1 MLGPLYA
8 HREAYIILFGSQDA
22 RGVGE
27 NHLSRGFLQEDY
39 VMNVFRPPR
48 SSRPF
53 IPPLAS
59 RKSPSEAAC
68 QVCLNLHSWVILPS
82 KASLRQDVFRVKIF
96 IVNAIGEQSSHACQD
111 IQRNALPAS
120 AAAAL
125 VSEVSPTWL
134 PHGPSRNS
142 RALSE
147 LHSLPPSTH
156 RMCFL
161 LIRQREHASF

>member
-8 HREAYIILFGSQDA
+8 HREAYIILFESQDA
-22 RGVGE
+22 TSVGE
-27 NHLSRGFLQEDY
+27 NQLSRGFLQEILLDLLS
-39 VMNVFRPPR
+39 PP
-48 SSRPF
+48 SSSHQR
-53 IPPLAS
+53 LAS
-59 RKSPSEAAC
+59 RKPPSEAAC

-96 IVNAIGEQSSHACQD
+96 IVNAIGEQSSHACQY

-134 PHGPSRNS
+134 SHGPSRNS
-142 RALSE
+142 
-147 LHSLPPSTH
+147 
-156 RMCFL
+156 
-161 LIRQREHASF
+161 

>member
-1 MLGPLYA
+1 MPNDLTAVLAARHSLGAWTALYPPHGLHHLIRVA
-8 HREAYIILFGSQDA
+8 GCRSL
-22 RGVGE
+22 GE
-27 NHLSRGFLQEDY
+27 NQLSRGFLQEDY

-48 SSRPF
+48 STPPF

-59 RKSPSEAAC
+59 RKPPSEAAC

-134 PHGPSRNS
+134 SHGPSRNS
-142 RALSE
+142 
-147 LHSLPPSTH
+147 
-156 RMCFL
+156 
-161 LIRQREHASF
+161 